1 MPFIRASQEGSP
13 GGGEEAGAEIF
24 LCLFKDSHL
33 RSEARGGV
41 SGSRNPAIWV
51 RFRAGRSRNVPPREA
66 STRQD
71 AAPGAGAPRARGA
84 TCDRGTWACDGVSV
98 RTTRCAPSSLQG
110 ASPGAARF
118 YFRSKGRKECFPQR
132 RRFRQQRRQ
141 VRSCRSTS
149 TRVTSDKICGAK
161 RDWEGRAGLG
171 PCHPGLG
178 LPGLALSWGAGS
190 LATFAPAVFVA
201 QLPGGRWPLQL
212 LRPSHSSDVT
222 GCAYF

>member
-1 MPFIRASQEGSP
+1 MGAAPSQPLTGGPMFCDVFAFWGPCRSFAHLRKDHQ

-84 TCDRGTWACDGVSV
+84 TCDRGTRACDGVSV

-118 YFRSKGRKECFPQR
+118 YFRSKGPKECFPQR

-141 VRSCRSTS
+141 VRSCRSTL

-161 RDWEGRAGLG
+161 
-171 PCHPGLG
+171 
-178 LPGLALSWGAGS
+178 
-190 LATFAPAVFVA
+190 
-201 QLPGGRWPLQL
+201 
-212 LRPSHSSDVT
+212 
-222 GCAYF
+222 